1 MTDACPEPFDPG
13 EEYLRQNRDQQR
25 KARRAELVKEF
36 MLAEIASDSDATIE
50 QILTRAVIDAD
61 AFLKWEEEQ

>member
-1 MTDACPEPFDPG
+1 MSLIKLWDLLTKKEPPPC
-13 EEYLRQNRDQQR
+13 
-25 KARRAELVKEF
+25 KARRAEFVKEF